1 MKEDIFNPTPD
12 LPQNRVTLRD
22 GVRNKGAENRT
33 SDKVVLLG
41 TATDGPVLEPIT
53 IENKDDAMNIFG
65 RYFDENG
72 MPNGATLTRFT
83 SRLLDD
89 DVNDPDNITLMR
101 ISGKEAE
108 GEIELYPETKRDFV
122 EEELYLGEVRGN
134 DDYVIHIS
142 IPDGEHEVNGISFDD
157 ARINNVSIQ
166 GDGTPLPSGNYKVK
180 NNVGDIL
187 LYEDATNPGA
197 NLYIEYI
204 KEHIR
209 RIEITEELHSYDEGS
224 QGEEY
229 KLDNENIIPD
239 TETVYISPDP
249 LDDPDGAWTKL
260 DKEDYEFNFDT
271 GILNLDQDI
280 YSEPNVHVDYT
291 YEEIETEEETMTHTI
306 NGGTQYLYLEHNAD
320 PRKDLEVTA
329 DGEPLNPRYDY
340 DVNYD
345 RLSVT
350 VIELNEDSPR
360 VTKGSKLRV
369 NYYWQREET
378 FIPAINVRSIYGGS
392 LYNNVRLQARDKL
405 TLKNDRIV
413 KDASISGSEEMLV
426 DINNDNVYYFPNE
439 ERGIIKESVELKLIH
454 DSKADN
460 NLTIENDF
468 TVNESKGI
476 VTVPDSIVEDINVNG
491 YTLVTTAYSYTEVNE
506 RPFTTV
512 KGDYDRDNLEYTGET
527 LDKENREEAIFENRN
542 IVPNSIDL
550 VMVEDGTETSLA
562 EGTDYEVN
570 YSDGIIEVTSDS
582 VYPLDSSKKL
592 IANEYKYYN
601 VSGKELTV
609 IKPASKAKED
619 TSRRITF
626 DLTEDYTN
634 VASLIQAI
642 NNHRDNNVI
651 RVSADDDTMRTSTMM
666 IKTPDRKVD
675 IDGDIIPEEFDMS
688 GGKDEVDLSKEEIYD
703 KLGGKYNDQGEKI
716 ELGAYDVLKDYNAAK
731 YVVPLGVY
739 ANDDLD
745 NDKNFAQQ
753 LANFCASTFYANN
766 ELFGYIGFKPLQEPS
781 QVNVIDRVRE
791 AERFGTDFF
800 LQNKDGEYLTD
811 NNNNYVDAGKTI
823 SIVNLDLRV
832 NDPHLVGTT
841 IENAAP
847 MIAGIHSTLTR
858 VNSISNEAFGV
869 GTLAYQLSPRQ
880 QQRLLRNKIM
890 CGRNVYGEPRIV
902 EGRTCAVK
910 ESGWELSQTIDIAY
924 DTMEDLRAIY
934 DKYSGDGNSLPKRN
948 SLDAEIEQ
956 SLKENPGLVDFEHEL
971 IMTSK
976 DRRIGR
982 MIVRL
987 YIVPVSEFRQ
997 IHTVV
1002 SINEE
1007 L

>member
-89 DVNDPDNITLMR
+89 DENNPNNIALMR

-108 GEIELYPETKRDFV
+108 GEIELYPETKRKFI
-122 EEELYLGEVRGN
+122 EEDLFLGEVKGN
-134 DDYVIHIS
+134 DDYVIHLS
-142 IPDGEHEVNGISFDD
+142 IPEGKHEVNGINFDE

-166 GDGTPLPSGNYKVK
+166 GDGTPLPPGNYQVK
-180 NNVGDIL
+180 NDVGDII

-197 NLYIEYI
+197 NLYIEYVV
-204 KEHIR
+204 EHIR
-209 RIEITEELHSYDEGS
+209 KIDVAEEKHSYDEGS
-224 QGEEY
+224 RGEEY
-229 KLDNENIIPD
+229 KLENENIIPE

-249 LDDPDGAWTKL
+249 LDTPDGAWTKL
-260 DKEDYEFNFDT
+260 DKEDYSIDWD
-271 GILNLDQDI
+271 GGVLDLEQDI
-280 YSEPNVHVDYT
+280 YSEPNVHIDYT
-291 YEEIETEEETMTHTI
+291 YEEIETKDETMTHTI
-306 NGGTQYLYLEHNAD
+306 NGGRQYLYLEHNAD
-320 PRKDLEVTA
+320 PRKDIEVTI

-340 DVNYD
+340 DVNYSS
-345 RLSVT
+345 LSVT

-360 VTKGSKLRV
+360 VTKGGKIRT
-369 NYYWQREET
+369 NYFWQKEET
-378 FIPAINVRSIYGGS
+378 FTPTINVESIYGGS
-392 LYNNVRLQARDKL
+392 LYNSVRMLAKDKL
-405 TLKNDRIV
+405 TLKNDRII
-413 KDASISGSEEMLV
+413 KDTGITEKEMIV
-426 DINNDNVYYFPNE
+426 DVNDDNIYHFPDD
-439 ERGIIKESVELKLIH
+439 ERGIIEESVELKLIH
-454 DSKADN
+454 DSNDDKP
-460 NLTIENDF
+460 LTLDTDF
-468 TVNESKGI
+468 TVNEAKGI
-476 VTVPDSIVEDINVNG
+476 ISVTDSVVEDVNVND

-512 KGDYDRDNLEYTGET
+512 KGDYDRENLEYEGEV
-527 LDKENREEAIFENRN
+527 LDKENREEALLENRH
-542 IVPNSIDL
+542 IVPNSMDIVL
-550 VMVEDGTETSLA
+550 VEDGTETSLT

-570 YSDGIIEVTSDS
+570 YSNGIIQITSDS

-601 VSGKELTV
+601 VSGKELEI
-609 IKPASKAKED
+609 IKPASK
-619 TSRRITF
+619 SRENTQKRITF

-634 VASLIQAI
+634 VASLMQAV

-651 RVSADDDTMRTSTMM
+651 RISADEDTMRTSTMM

-688 GGKDEVDLSKEEIYD
+688 GGKDEVDISKEEIYD
-703 KLGGKYNDQGEKI
+703 KLGGKYNDNGEKI
-716 ELGAYDVLKDYNAAK
+716 ELGAYDVLKDYDAAR
-731 YVVPLGVY
+731 YIVPLGVY
-739 ANDDLD
+739 ADDDLD

-753 LANFCASTFYANN
+753 LADFCGSTFYANN
-766 ELFGYIGFKPLQEPS
+766 EVFGYIGLSPIQEPS
-781 QVNVIDRVRE
+781 QVNVIERVRE
-791 AERFGTDFF
+791 AERLSTDFF
-800 LQNKDGEYLTD
+800 LQNQAGEYLTD

-823 SIVNLDLRV
+823 SIVNIDLRV

-847 MIAGIHSTLTR
+847 MVAGIDSTLTR
-858 VNSISNEAFGV
+858 VNSISNETFGV
-869 GTLAYQLSPRQ
+869 GVLSYKLSPRQ

-890 CGRNVYGEPRIV
+890 CGRNVYGQPRIV

-910 ESGWELSQTIDIAY
+910 ESGWELSQTVNIAY

-982 MIVRL
+982 MVVRL
-987 YIVPVSEFRQ
+987 DIVPVSEFRQ